1 MLVRSSAALRPVHPE
16 VTMEALKFAAV
27 LLLVVFVQVLGALG
41 SPLSNEEDDGEIW
54 TVEDWQGYPLERGIT
69 IRLADLIKRSK
80 AQQFHGLMGRSS
92 GKQANKQIQN
102 CTSQPVRL
110 GRKRNKGEMFVGL
123 MGRRSLGGGNASPL
137 ILKKYM
143 EEEWKSDSY

>member
-1 MLVRSSAALRPVHPE
+1 
-16 VTMEALKFAAV
+16 MEALKFVVV
-27 LLLVVFVQVLGALG
+27 LLVVVFVQVFGALG
-41 SPLSNEEDDGEIW
+41 TPLSNDEDAEVW
-54 TVEDWQGYPLERGIT
+54 TVENLQGYPLERGIT

-92 GKQANKQIQN
+92 GV
-102 CTSQPVRL
+102 SQPVRL

-123 MGRRSLGGGNASPL
+123 MGRRSLGGDV
-137 ILKKYM
+137 